1 MTKTYELEITPQRAV
16 PSTLANILG
25 EPRFSKEE
33 IQANPEAPMRRL
45 VKDVLR
51 VGEWK
56 VGVADDGSP
65 VKWKVT
71 DGVLREIARQYKLA
85 KANGVES
92 NLYWGASTEGNQH
105 HISARDG
112 IAPIDELVVDGG
124 RLFAVQY
131 VNEETARELSN
142 PSHKV
147 SVKVVSQ
154 WGDGQGR
161 TYPYMLEHVA
171 IVDQPVVSGQSAFFE
186 LANEQGVR
194 NVEELKRVIN
204 EMLKVMELSEIGSE
218 VSDDDLVKVLETKL
232 ETLRDLTT
240 SRQEEETVAD
250 VDEAALSNQQDDPTQ
265 DDLRSLVLELSNRID
280 ALTAEKGEAGKDAWQ
295 TKLDAL
301 FEANKIDA
309 VTKAAYE
316 QNGQAMAFNL
326 SLLTPLD
333 SVTLQKH
340 DGSAAESFA
349 LSNEPDTGKTKGRS
363 DEDVAKALEKRGV
376 KARVVAYEG

>member
-1 MTKTYELEITPQRAV
+1 MTRTYELELTPQRAV
-16 PSTLANILG
+16 PSSLAAILG
-25 EPRFSKEE
+25 KPRFSKEE
-33 IQANPEAPMRRL
+33 QDANPEAPMRRV

-56 VGVADDGSP
+56 VGAAEDGTP
-65 VKWKVT
+65 IKWRVT
-71 DGVLREIARQYKLA
+71 DGVLREIARQYRLA

-92 NLYWGASTEGNQH
+92 NLYWGASTAGNQH

-131 VNEETARELSN
+131 VNAATAKELSN

-171 IVDQPVVSGQSAFFE
+171 VVDQPVVSGQSAFFE

-240 SRQEEETVAD
+240 NRQQNETVAD
-250 VDEAALSNQQDDPTQ
+250 VEEVALSNEQGDQTQ
-265 DDLRSLVLELSNRID
+265 DDLRSLVLELSNKVD
-280 ALTAEKGEAGKDAWQ
+280 ALTSEKIIAGKDAWQ
-295 TKLDAL
+295 AKLDGL
-301 FEANKIDA
+301 FAANKIDA
-309 VTKAAYE
+309 ATKGEYE
-316 QNGQAMAFNL
+316 KNGQAMAYNL
-326 SLLTPLD
+326 SLLAPLD
-333 SVTLQKH
+333 SVVLQKH
-340 DGSAAESFA
+340 DDSAAGSFA
-349 LSNEPDTGKTKGRS
+349 LSNEPDTGKKKSRS
-363 DEDVAKALEKRGV
+363 DEDVEKALEKRGI
-376 KARVVAYEG
+376 KSRVVAYEG